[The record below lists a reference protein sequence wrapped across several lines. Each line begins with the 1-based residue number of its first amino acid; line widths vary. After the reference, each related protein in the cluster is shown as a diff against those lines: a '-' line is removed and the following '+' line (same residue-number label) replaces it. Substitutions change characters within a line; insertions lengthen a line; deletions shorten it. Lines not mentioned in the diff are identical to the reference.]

1 MKTHSPN
8 IPAIAHAE
16 NTTAKLLS
24 GTLEKKLYLIH
35 ISRHQI

>member
-8 IPAIAHAE
+8 IRAIAHAE
-16 NTTAKLLS
+16 NTAAKLLS
-24 GTLEKKLYLIH
+24 DTLGKQLYLIH